1 MRSTRMTAVVAG
13 VVMMAGLTACNGGKS
28 DNAGSGGSGGS
39 GAGQSPLQVA
49 LASLKTAAQQTGGK
63 KSAEVDGTLKNAT
76 STASMKGAMDWSQGM
91 RMNLDIKQSAGMLAG
106 RPTKAVYTSDAMYM
120 NMGMPMGGKSWVKY
134 DYDVLA
140 KKMGPAGALI
150 KDQMNNNNPT
160 RAMELLIAS
169 GKVKEAGKEDVRG
182 VQATHYT
189 GTLSI
194 SELTRMQSKNVS
206 ESDMKALEQQLKTSG
221 AGQEAIDLWISS
233 DNLLVKKR
241 EHLVG
246 GKLPYDSTVFYS
258 NYGTKVPDQTPAA
271 GDTVD
276 FDKVGKP

>member
-28 DNAGSGGSGGS
+28 DNAGGSGGGSGS
-39 GAGQSPLQVA
+39 GQSPLQVA
-49 LASLKTAAQQTGGK
+49 LASLKTAAQQTDGK

-76 STASMKGAMDWSQGM
+76 STQSMKGAMDWSQGM
-91 RMNLDIKQSAGMLAG
+91 RMNLDIKQSAGMMAG

-120 NMGMPMGGKSWVKY
+120 NMGTPVGGKSWIKY
-134 DYDVLA
+134 DYDALA

-169 GKVKEAGKEDVRG
+169 GKVKAVGKEDVRG
-182 VQATHYT
+182 VQASHYT

-206 ESDMKALEQQLKTSG
+206 ETDMKALEQQLKTSG
-221 AGQEAIDLWISS
+221 AGQESIDLWIGP

-241 EHLVG
+241 EQLVG
-246 GKLPYDSTVFYS
+246 GKVPYDSTVFYS
-258 NYGTKVPDQTPAA
+258 NYGTKVTDQTPPA